1 MSTQITTAFKNQY
14 QAAFELKFQQTQSVL
29 EGTVRRENQ
38 EGEVKFWDY
47 IGEVSPVWD
56 LPRHSDTPQIDTPH
70 SRRACKLHTA
80 EWADLIDDDDK
91 IQTLVDPTSDYIRV
105 GVAAMN
111 RAKDERILQALGGS
125 VLTGKS
131 GSTTVNFY
139 DVGESRVINGT
150 GSLIAAGSEA
160 GATTETGLTLA
171 KIGLI
176 KLVLDEANV
185 PADGRTLVAN
195 YGNQVYLLGSTKVTN
210 ADYNTVKA
218 LTRGE
223 IDTYMGF
230 TFKWLPTD
238 RFQYHAVDVSGI
250 ECFAYHRDAVI
261 LATAKDITTKVD
273 TLATKRYSVQAYA
286 KMRVGSTRLQGP
298 GVVKFILAPSPTP
311 DFTQS

>member
-1 MSTQITTAFKNQY
+1 MSQQITEAFKNQY
-14 QAAFELKFQQTQSVL
+14 KAAFELKFQQTQSVL
-29 EGTVRRENQ
+29 EGTVRNEPQ
-38 EGEVKFWDY
+38 EGEVKFWDF

-105 GVAAMN
+105 AVAAMN
-111 RAKDERILQALGGS
+111 RAKDERILEALGGA
-125 VLTGKS
+125 VLTGKA
-131 GSTTVNFY
+131 GTTSVNFY
-139 DVGESRVINGT
+139 DAGESRVINGT
-150 GSLIAAGSEA
+150 GSLIAAGSDA

-176 KLVLDEANV
+176 KLLLDEANV

-195 YGNQVYLLGSTKVTN
+195 VTNQTYLLGSAKVTSG
-210 ADYNTVKA
+210 DYATIKA

-250 ECFAYHRDAVI
+250 ECFAYHRDAVL
-261 LATAKDITTKVD
+261 LAKAKDIETKVD
-273 TLATKRYSVQAYA
+273 TLATKRYSVQPYA
-286 KMRVGSTRLQGP
+286 KMRVGATRLQGP

-311 DFTQS
+311 DFTQA